1 MFAITTTRD
10 RLPCPVSQFLYIKKR
25 EQTKKKEDRV
35 EMSEFP
41 HMRRRRDGAPDLV
54 LYNDLTS
61 LPTTSL
67 P

>member
-1 MFAITTTRD
+1 MPRV
-10 RLPCPVSQFLYIKKR
+10 PVFVYQ
-25 EQTKKKEDRV
+25 EEGTNQKKEDRV

>member
-1 MFAITTTRD
+1 MFAITTRD
-10 RLPCPVSQFLYIKKR
+10 RLPCPVSQFLYIKK
-25 EQTKKKEDRV
+25 EQTKKEDRA
-35 EMSEFP
+35 EISEFP

-54 LYNDLTS
+54 LYKELTS